1 MNKLIQ
7 VNIGGIV
14 FQIDEGAYHK
24 LDQYLAA
31 IRKKYAYEV
40 GGNDIIN
47 DIEARIAELFAERTQ
62 GRGAIM
68 QSDVD
73 HIIRQM
79 GQPDDFESEAK
90 ESSNE
95 SHSTRTTR
103 RFFRDG
109 DNRML
114 GGVCS
119 GFGNYFD
126 VDPLWIRLAFVAS
139 FFFFGSGFLLY
150 IVLWVIMPQAKTA
163 SEKLEMRGE
172 RINISNIEKTVRS
185 GARDM
190 KAKATELGE
199 EVKQVFSD
207 DNVKRTTSSLG
218 EFLESVVDML
228 KPVVRGIMKI
238 FVFFISL
245 ACLAALV
252 AMTVLYF
259 TDAGGMGQ
267 HIDFVKQ
274 HMFDSERQGNILI
287 GSAMALA
294 AIPLFSLLVRGV
306 KFLLDVKL
314 SFKAFDWTMV
324 ILWVACLSA
333 VITVGVQLAKDF
345 EYDGRTS
352 EKVDIVQPVTGPL
365 LVTLDEYDEQH
376 IRSIMSHR
384 YDYKHMRFSEDSIV
398 FDDIHFTIERATD
411 TMYSITVIKTARGA
425 NKTIANERADQITYT
440 ITQSDSTLAFPSIIQ
455 MGPNDLWR
463 EQKIDLILRV
473 PQDKSIVIDKKLENY
488 LRYNDYTEDLDDD
501 EIFNQTLRMSATGLK
516 PIYF

>member
-7 VNIGGIV
+7 VNIGGLV

-31 IRKKYAYEV
+31 IRKKYAHEV
-40 GGNDIIN
+40 GGNDILH
-47 DIEARIAELFAERTQ
+47 DIESRIAELFSERTQ

-73 HIIRQM
+73 HIIHQM
-79 GQPDDFESEAK
+79 GQPDDFESAAGEGAQAT
-90 ESSNE
+90 SGA
-95 SHSTRTTR
+95 RTTR

-126 VDPLWIRLAFVAS
+126 VDPLWIRLAFVAA

-172 RINISNIEKTVRS
+172 RINISNIEKTVRN
-185 GARDM
+185 GAKDM
-190 KAKATELGE
+190 KERATEFGE

-207 DNVKRTTSSLG
+207 DNVKRTTNSLG
-218 EFLESVVDML
+218 EFLESVVNML

-245 ACLAALV
+245 ACLVGLV
-252 AMTVLYF
+252 AMSVLYF

-274 HMFDSERQGNILI
+274 HLFDSDRQGNILF
-287 GSAMALA
+287 GGAMALA

-306 KFLLDVKL
+306 KFLLNVKL

-333 VITVGVQLAKDF
+333 VITVGIQLAKDF

-352 EKVDIVQPVTGPL
+352 ENVAVKQPVNGPL

-398 FDDIHFTIERATD
+398 FDNINLTIERSND
-411 TMYSITVIKTARGA
+411 SLYSVTVIKTARGA
-425 NKTIANERADQITYT
+425 SKTIAKERADQITYT
-440 ITQSDSTLAFPSIIQ
+440 ITQQDSVIAFPSIILL
-455 MGPNDLWR
+455 GPDELWR

-473 PQDKSIVIDKKLENY
+473 PQNKLIVLDKKLENY
-488 LRYNDYTEDLDDD
+488 LRYNDYTDDLDDD
-501 EIFNQTLRMSATGLK
+501 EIFNQTLRMSTTGLQ